1 MNTEYFEY
9 QLKFRICLNTFLGL
23 AMIEKCV
30 WHNHSQ
36 HANRKAS
43 FRWILQIEKRKDYIQ
58 AVLFHERYLV

>member
-1 MNTEYFEY
+1 MNTECFEY

-43 FRWILQIEKRKDYIQ
+43 FRWILQIEK
-58 AVLFHERYLV
+58 